1 MTLYTLAVF
10 LHVMGAMAVF
20 ALVGFEWIAV
30 AGLGRSETAEQ
41 ARQWGKILPFLPRL
55 GPVTFA
61 LILIPGIYLA
71 VTGWRGT
78 AWPWV
83 ALVALL
89 LLPPL
94 GAVNGK
100 RLGRAQEVAAAERGS
115 LSESTRQL
123 LRHRFLLASLKIRLA
138 VLTGIVFL
146 MTVKPTLALS
156 VLAAG
161 IALVVGIAFA
171 LPGWLRGRAVGASRA
186 A

>member
-71 VTGWRGT
+71 VTAWRGT

-83 ALVALL
+83 ALLALL
-89 LLPPL
+89 VFPPL
-94 GAVNGK
+94 GAVNGR
-100 RLGRAQEVAAAERGS
+100 RLGRAQEAAAAEQGS
-115 LSESTRQL
+115 LSERTRQL

-146 MTVKPTLALS
+146 MTVKPSPAAS
-156 VLAAG
+156 VLAVV
-161 IALVVGIAFA
+161 IALVLGSAFA
-171 LPGWLRGRAVGASRA
+171 LPGRLRGRALGEPGAA
-186 A
+186 